1 MWEFLAVIMAFGSV
15 GWPEPGPVLKSVA
28 DVWIVSD
35 QIAPADAVAV
45 FGGGLDDRPSAAAAY
60 YRQGLVKRVLL
71 SNVGTSPVENL
82 GAVLSHVEANREVLV
97 KLGVPNSSIETFGSG
112 LSNTHEE
119 ALALRAWAERA
130 GARSIIVPTEI
141 FSARRVR
148 WTLNRVFGNDAV
160 IRVPA
165 LEPPSYRSDSWWQHE
180 EGTSNFQTE
189 IMKYLFYR
197 IRY

>member
-1 MWEFLAVIMAFGSV
+1 MLWWA
-15 GWPEPGPVLKSVA
+15 A

-35 QIAPADAVAV
+35 QIAPAEAVV
-45 FGGGLDDRPSAAAAY
+45 VLGGGLDDRPFAAAAY

-71 SNVGTSPVENL
+71 SNDRIGPAQNL
-82 GAVLSHVEANREVLV
+82 GVVPSDVEANREVLL

-119 ALALRAWAERA
+119 ALALRAWAERT

-141 FSARRVR
+141 FSTRRVR
-148 WTLNRVFGNDAV
+148 WTLNRVFANDVV

-165 LEPPSYRSDSWWQHE
+165 LDRPAYQRDDWWQHE
-180 EGTSNFQTE
+180 EGIVDFQNE
-189 IMKYLFYR
+189 IIKYLFYR